1 MDETTE
7 LTQRW
12 ILKEHLAFP
21 STSKLEHAVQ
31 YTRALQS
38 HVPLI
43 FPGAAIREL
52 RSHIRRNKKKKI
64 QTLYAYGPKPHRIS
78 LRKK

>member
-43 FPGAAIREL
+43 FPGAAIRKL
-52 RSHIRRNKKKKI
+52 RSHIRRNKKKKYKHYMLMAQNPI
-64 QTLYAYGPKPHRIS
+64 EFHYE
-78 LRKK
+78 KK

>member
-1 MDETTE
+1 MVETTE

-21 STSKLEHAVQ
+21 PTSKLEHAVQ

-52 RSHIRRNKKKKI
+52 RSHIRRNKKKI

-78 LRKK
+78 LRNK